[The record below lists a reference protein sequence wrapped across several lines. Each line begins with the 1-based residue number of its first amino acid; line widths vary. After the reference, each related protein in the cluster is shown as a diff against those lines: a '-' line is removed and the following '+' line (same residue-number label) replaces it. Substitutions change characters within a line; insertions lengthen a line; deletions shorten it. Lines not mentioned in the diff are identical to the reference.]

1 MMLMMMM
8 MMLEYRMCIKMICF
22 RLLDWR
28 PEKMR
33 GERSKHERYVI
44 IKNLFEPEMIEKEVE
59 LLLEYQGTLR
69 EECGKCG
76 TVRKVVVFDVSS
88 DVFVKTCVFGSL
100 TICFVYV

>member
-1 MMLMMMM
+1 MSTNRWENLF
-8 MMLEYRMCIKMICF
+8 RF

-44 IKNLFEPEMIEKEVE
+44 IKNLFEPEMIERQVE

-88 DVFVKTCVFGSL
+88 FGQRDSF
-100 TICFVYV
+100 CD